1 MLRIYIDFKSPAA
14 FLAMKPTL
22 ALQEKLG
29 LTLEFLPFRTSQWA
43 IPDEKNE
50 ETRGEAHR
58 RVRALARRDT
68 HLKYAALQGAPMTFR
83 DEPGETDAAL
93 AALLHVQSSP
103 DKFISAAFAAY
114 WTGQADLNDPAVVR
128 ALMEAG
134 GCDPSEFDLEK
145 RLAELEAVQR
155 DAEEVGIIDAPAYV
169 IDGQIF
175 IGREHLPWLEA
186 ALNGM

>member
-68 HLKYAALQGAPMTFR
+68 HLKYAALQDTPMTFR

-93 AALLHVQSSP
+93 AALLLVQSAP
-103 DKFISAAFAAY
+103 EKFISSAFAAY
-114 WTGQADLNDPAVVR
+114 WTGQADLNDASVVR
-128 ALMEAG
+128 SLLDGRGYDASA
-134 GCDPSEFDLEK
+134 FDVEK
-145 RLAELEAVQR
+145 HLAELATVQQE
-155 DAEEVGIIDAPAYV
+155 AEEIGIIDTPAYV

-175 IGREHLPWLEA
+175 VGREHLPWLET
-186 ALNGM
+186 LLIGI